1 MGAWTDPGVRTHL
14 EARTYLGVRTHYPFG
29 SEAPGNVGDKDANWK
44 RKHAYIT
51 RSQGSAPPLSK
62 KLCKGYSLYN

>member
-1 MGAWTDPGVRTHL
+1 MDLPGSEDPPGSEDLPWSEDT
-14 EARTYLGVRTHYPFG
+14 LGSKDPFG

-62 KLCKGYSLYN
+62 KLCKGYP